1 MKLYLLLCAKAAAS
15 ATSVTPPR
23 APDARSD
30 RTARDEVKP
39 RASNPVADARGK
51 RGPTS
56 VSPISTAGRLDTWDR
71 DAERSNLC
79 PSNPDC
85 DCVALRRGQTEPVC
99 KARGL
104 NSCAKMS
111 DKANWNTVW
120 CKDYDS
126 EETTI
131 AELQQMLDDLKS
143 MILSCPK

>member
-30 RTARDEVKP
+30 R
-39 RASNPVADARGK
+39 
-51 RGPTS
+51 
-56 VSPISTAGRLDTWDR
+56 RLDTWDR